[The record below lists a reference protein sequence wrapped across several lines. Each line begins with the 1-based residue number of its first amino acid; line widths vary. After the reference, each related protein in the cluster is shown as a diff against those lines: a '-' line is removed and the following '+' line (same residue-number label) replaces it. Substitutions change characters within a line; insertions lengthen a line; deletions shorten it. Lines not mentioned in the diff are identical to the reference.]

1 MGANLLCV
9 DVTLGIAIMSLW
21 IIVPVAVL
29 LIGGYLTRRSGI
41 VRATLTDAD
50 GNVTAD
56 VHFTEPVGVWAALRM
71 ADEAASKHSPPSPCS
86 QASSRRN

>member
-1 MGANLLCV
+1 
-9 DVTLGIAIMSLW
+9 MSLW
-21 IIVPVAVL
+21 IIVPVMAAVL
-29 LIGGYLTRRSGI
+29 LIGGYLSRRDPRGI

-56 VHFTEPVGVWAALRM
+56 VHFTEPVVGVWAALRM

-86 QASSRRN
+86 QASSRQN